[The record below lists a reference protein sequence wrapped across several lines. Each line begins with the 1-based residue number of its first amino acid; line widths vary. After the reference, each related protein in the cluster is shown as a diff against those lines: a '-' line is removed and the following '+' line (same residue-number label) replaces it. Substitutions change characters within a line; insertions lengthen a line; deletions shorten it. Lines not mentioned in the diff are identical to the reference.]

1 MPNPNRNARILLDA
15 NVFIDIAIPKVKGL
29 DCPEF
34 DKIRRECQYVI
45 KSKRLLKHYIG
56 AIAKR
61 LGMKAQPF
69 LRSVYDEVHATKI
82 NDNNA
87 SRHQPIFRVSRKDR
101 FLYGLAIE
109 AKGNNRHQVL
119 LVSNDPDQTGNFA
132 RMLSSENVPIVDAQ
146 TFVRE
151 YC

>member
-1 MPNPNRNARILLDA
+1 LPNPYRNARILLDA
-15 NVFIDIAIPKVKGL
+15 NVFMDIAILKLKNL
-29 DCPEF
+29 RCPQSE
-34 DKIRRECQYVI
+34 KIERECQYII
-45 KSKRLLKHYIG
+45 KSKRLLKHYTG

-69 LRSVYDEVHATKI
+69 LRSVYDEARTTRI
-82 NDNNA
+82 NDDNA
-87 SRHQPIFRVSRKDR
+87 RRHQPAFKVSTKDR

-119 LVSNDPDQTGNFA
+119 LVSNDSDQTDNFA
-132 RMLSSENVPIVDAQ
+132 RMLSSENIPIVDAQ
-146 TFVRE
+146 TYVRE